1 VKKLLLLYVL
11 VLCLTGCSKHKIDMD
26 FQQHEARFS
35 DIPIPFHVTPLKNS
49 TSDRSCAFILEENQ
63 DDSTL
68 FYKREMERMGW
79 SLIGE
84 APGLETVLIF
94 EKLQRICNV
103 SIRPVKQDK
112 KPEVHVYI
120 VQMNKLK

>member
-1 VKKLLLLYVL
+1 
-11 VLCLTGCSKHKIDMD
+11 MD